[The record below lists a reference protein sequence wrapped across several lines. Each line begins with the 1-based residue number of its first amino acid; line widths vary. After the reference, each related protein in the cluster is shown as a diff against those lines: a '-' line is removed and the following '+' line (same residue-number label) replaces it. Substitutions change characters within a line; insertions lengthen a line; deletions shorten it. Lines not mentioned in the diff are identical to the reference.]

1 MRLQVEGEGGR
12 RGVGGTL
19 LHIARREGLSAL
31 YSGLVPG
38 LQRQMAFSA
47 IRIGLYDT
55 VKVRYMEVLGVR
67 DTDMVEMLGVRVMA
81 GVSTGV
87 LAILLA
93 QPTDVVKIRLQAG
106 GRARYPGGVME
117 AYTTILA
124 REGLLGLYRG
134 MGPNIARQRVQIP
147 LDHQN

>member
-1 MRLQVEGEGGR
+1 M
-12 RGVGGTL
+12 GGTL

>member
-1 MRLQVEGEGGR
+1 MEGER

-19 LHIARREGLSAL
+19 LHLARREGISAL

-67 DTDMVEMLGVRVMA
+67 EDDMMEMLGVRVMA

-87 LAILLA
+87 VAILVA
-93 QPTDVVKIRLQAG
+93 QPTDVVKVRLQAG

-124 REGLLGLYRG
+124 REGLPGLYRG
-134 MGPNIARQRVQIP
+134 MGPNIARQRVEIP
-147 LDHQN
+147 MDHQN

>member
-1 MRLQVEGEGGR
+1 MEGER

-19 LHIARREGLSAL
+19 LNIARREGLSAL

-67 DTDMVEMLGVRVMA
+67 EDDMMEIMNNPSNVDDLVHTLVTLRQMMVGKKSIMVTMVR
-81 GVSTGV
+81 
-87 LAILLA
+87 LHFLF
-93 QPTDVVKIRLQAG
+93 
-106 GRARYPGGVME
+106 
-117 AYTTILA
+117 
-124 REGLLGLYRG
+124 
-134 MGPNIARQRVQIP
+134 N
-147 LDHQN
+147 

>member
-1 MRLQVEGEGGR
+1 MEGER

-19 LHIARREGLSAL
+19 LHLARREGISAL

-67 DTDMVEMLGVRVMA
+67 EDDMVEMLGVRVMA

-87 LAILLA
+87 VAILVA
-93 QPTDVVKIRLQAG
+93 QPTDVVKVRLQAG

-124 REGLLGLYRG
+124 REGLPGLYRG
-134 MGPNIARQRVQIP
+134 MGPNIARQRVEIP
-147 LDHQN
+147 MDHQN

>member
-1 MRLQVEGEGGR
+1 MEGER

-19 LHIARREGLSAL
+19 LNIARREGLSAL

-67 DTDMVEMLGVRVMA
+67 EDDMVEMLGVRVMA

-87 LAILLA
+87 VAILVA
-93 QPTDVVKIRLQAG
+93 QPTDVVKVRLQAG

-124 REGLLGLYRG
+124 REGLSGLYRG
-134 MGPNIARQRVQIP
+134 MGPNIARQSVEIP
-147 LDHQN
+147 MDHQN